1 MDFIKDNNPKHIKH
15 VETLMGNFPSYVKQ
29 AYKTEIPAMPRGS
42 YADSKN
48 KEFPVDSVENTFL
61 SYAYFK
67 SANLNDGTQAK
78 LEVEEKIKQAAA
90 IQGID
95 NDLNTIDQALGE
107 HVKKTSPARST
118 KFALAIDYGEDQ
130 GGLKYYYPT
139 STRELLEKSAREL
152 SEDFDKLPLEAFRV
166 AALDIVKKAN
176 KYKIPK
182 GSLPQVIER
191 TGANKD
197 FNYKIANYAVK
208 QRESLFG
215 ESVGALYKDI
225 VKSATAD
232 TEHVEDYVKLFIDLD
247 RVNGVKYSSEALN
260 PYEAFYSGYDKAQ
273 LEKLAKSYVMISD
286 APIPLEEF
294 TKIAKTTVETN
305 FNKEESELLD
315 RVIKA
320 AAKDGVEATKELKSL
335 SEDLQARF
343 LGALVNEPS

>member
-15 VETLMGNFPSYVKQ
+15 VEILMENFPSYVKQ

-42 YADSKN
+42 YADSRN
-48 KEFPVDSVENTFL
+48 KEFPIDNTENTFL
-61 SYAYFK
+61 SYVYFK
-67 SANLNDGTQAK
+67 SAHLNDGSQIAS
-78 LEVEEKIKQAAA
+78 EVEEKIKKAAA

-95 NDLNTIDQALGE
+95 SDLSLVDQALGE
-107 HVKKTSPARST
+107 HVKKTSPAKST

-130 GGLKYYYPT
+130 GGLRYYYPT
-139 STRELLEKSAREL
+139 NTRELLEKSAREL

-166 AALDIVKKAN
+166 AALDIVKKARS
-176 KYKIPK
+176 YKIPK

-191 TGANKD
+191 TGADKD

-215 ESVGALYKDI
+215 ESVGVLYKDI

-247 RVNGVKYSSEALN
+247 RVNGVKYGSEALN

-273 LEKLAKSYVMISD
+273 LEKLAKSYVMVSD

-294 TKIAKTTVETN
+294 TKIAKTIVEDN
-305 FNKEESELLD
+305 FNEEESILLD
-315 RVIKA
+315 KVVKA
-320 AAKDGVEATKELKSL
+320 ADQDGVEATKELKSL
-335 SEDLQARF
+335 SEDLQTRF
-343 LGALVNEPS
+343 LGALVNESS